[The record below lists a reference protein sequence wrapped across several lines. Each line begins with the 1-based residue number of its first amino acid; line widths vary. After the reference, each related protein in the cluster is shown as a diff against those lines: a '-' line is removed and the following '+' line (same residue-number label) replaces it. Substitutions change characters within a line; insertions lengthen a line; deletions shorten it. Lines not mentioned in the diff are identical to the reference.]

1 MGEPGARK
9 KTIKAETLK
18 RLIVSLRKAKAYK
31 ASGVL
36 TFQGRVLVRDSID
49 PNIDLDVVGATF
61 NDLFEQA
68 HDASERVGLEV
79 CYETAINTPKGIIL
93 IRCSGL
99 DALAHFHLIVILG
112 ADANLSLVRHELDKF
127 LAEVMKELA
136 EL

>member
-1 MGEPGARK
+1 M
-9 KTIKAETLK
+9 
-18 RLIVSLRKAKAYK
+18 
-31 ASGVL
+31 
-36 TFQGRVLVRDSID
+36 TFQGRVLVRDSVD

-79 CYETAINTPKGIIL
+79 CYETAINTPKGIII

-112 ADANLSLVRHELDKF
+112 ADANLSLVRFELDKF
-127 LAEVMKELA
+127 LAVVMKELA
-136 EL
+136 E